1 MRLLFLV
8 RRVGP
13 YHNARYEAAGPL
25 LELTVVETRP
35 VTSEYPW
42 TTKASARN
50 YRIEVLGSPADPDV
64 GLRGRELRD
73 AMARVFASVRPEIV
87 ACTGW
92 ADPEYHV
99 ALSLC
104 HRMGIPAIVM
114 SDSTRADERRLW
126 WKESLK
132 GFLVRGFSAA
142 IAAGSRSRDYL
153 VRLGMPNEA
162 VFEPCDVV
170 DNMHFESPRVG
181 GGLTNSA
188 SAPGNYFL
196 CVSRYLPKK
205 NLIRLVDA
213 FASYRKTR
221 GAHAWDLVI
230 LGSGELKGQLEA
242 AIKVSGTADHVH
254 LPGFVQ
260 YDDLPSYYSGA
271 GALVLPSLSDQ
282 WGLAVNEAMAS
293 GIPVIVS
300 DACGCAPDLVAGGE
314 CGFTFNPT
322 DTEALAGLLARVS
335 VLAREERER
344 MGSSGRRRIA
354 GYSPKRFAEALV
366 AAAGHATL
374 NRRRPTLGTRLILSA
389 SVSRN

>member
-1 MRLLFLV
+1 MRTLFLV

-13 YHNARYEAAGPL
+13 YHDARYEAAGPL

-42 TTKASARN
+42 TTKPSVRN
-50 YRIEVLGSPADPDV
+50 YRLETLGNPADPDV
-64 GLRGRELRD
+64 GLRGKELRA
-73 AMARVFASVRPEIV
+73 AMARIFASARPEVV

-99 ALSLC
+99 ALRLC
-104 HRMGIPAIVM
+104 HKLGIPAIVM
-114 SDSTRADERRLW
+114 SDSTREDERRRW

-132 GFLVRGFSAA
+132 GLLVRGFSAA

-153 VRLGMPNEA
+153 AQLGMLPEA

-170 DNMHFESPRVG
+170 DNMHFATPRVG
-181 GGLTNSA
+181 GGLSNSA
-188 SAPGNYFL
+188 SAPKNYFL

-205 NLIRLVDA
+205 NLFRLVEA
-213 FASYRKTR
+213 YASYRKAR
-221 GAHAWDLVI
+221 GVLAWDLD
-230 LGSGELKGQLEA
+230 A
-242 AIKVSGTADHVH
+242 AIAASGSADHVH

-271 GALVLPSLSDQ
+271 GAFVLPSLSDQ

-300 DACGCAPDLVAGGE
+300 NACGCAPDLVANGE
-314 CGFTFNPT
+314 CGVTFDPL
-322 DTEALAGLLARVS
+322 DTGALAGLLAKVS
-335 VLAREERER
+335 GLSREERER
-344 MGSSGRRRIA
+344 MGSLGRKRIA
-354 GYSPKRFAEALV
+354 GYTPQRFAEALV
-366 AAAGHATL
+366 AATGYATR
-374 NRRRPTLGTRLILSA
+374 NRRQPAPGTRLVLA
-389 SVSRN
+389 ATVSRN